1 MHVVRVRGCALPL
14 CHLPLLALFQCF
26 HSSKSIKFSDFQNR
40 YFAISTSSE
49 RISAFFKFGNST
61 TVHIRK
67 CLQNTMSIERNEGV
81 VVVIDPYSSGRF
93 LVEEL
98 HRRGKKIVSL
108 RSTLDVTACLLE
120 GYDADAYHGSY
131 DVPADE
137 PPAQTAEYLTQTY
150 GKIEAVFAG

>member
-1 MHVVRVRGCALPL
+1 
-14 CHLPLLALFQCF
+14 
-26 HSSKSIKFSDFQNR
+26 
-40 YFAISTSSE
+40 
-49 RISAFFKFGNST
+49 
-61 TVHIRK
+61 
-67 CLQNTMSIERNEGV
+67 MSIERNEGV